1 MGGLDD
7 PLTSGYFTTATPFS
21 YTTALNDS
29 VLQSPA
35 YGLSCIPGGTTIGP
49 AVADGVYLM
58 LAPLTPGTHTVNFV
72 GVVGPTNAP
81 YLDVNLTYEIVT
93 TPIAL
98 SISVHGSFATLSWPQ
113 TSAGYGVECADGL
126 SSNIWTPIIASPLAA
141 NGTFLVTVP
150 VTGGSQFFR
159 LHAQ

>member
-1 MGGLDD
+1 LK
-7 PLTSGYFTTATPFS
+7 
-21 YTTALNDS
+21 DS

-35 YGLSCIPGGTTIGP
+35 YGEPCIPGGTTIGP

-58 LAPLTPGTHTVNFV
+58 LAPLAPGNHTINFV

-81 YLDVNLTYEIVT
+81 YVDVNLTYEVT
-93 TPIAL
+93 TVPISL
-98 SISVHGSFATLSWPQ
+98 NISVHGSFATLSWPQ
-113 TSAGYGVECADGL
+113 TSAGYGVESANGL
-126 SSNIWTPIIASPLAA
+126 RSGIWTPVMASPLAA

-150 VTGGSQFFR
+150 VTGSSQYFR